1 MNYLNPDGFD
11 GLDGFDGSIESA
23 QLADCLDRLKKHY
36 QKFVYL
42 INEDDYPKLAL
53 WTFHTHVADVTYTSP
68 RLLLESPIPG
78 SGKTTVLEHLN
89 KLCRNAHLI
98 ASAPTPALIS
108 RILNDDIHT
117 LLLDEAHNTLNPDKP
132 GMSDLVAIINS
143 GYKKGATR
151 PVLVPSKGG
160 AWESADMPTYGPVVI
175 AGNNPR
181 LADDTRQRC
190 ISIRLLRDTLERASE
205 SDWELIEPDTL
216 DLLAYVQE
224 TAEMTRELIRD
235 CQPLLPAGC
244 KNRDRER
251 WKPLARIATVAGRGW
266 ATNAT
271 GLITRDLD
279 NAKMESEST
288 GNQLTPGEQLVTDL
302 AEIFTPGT
310 RFLSTA
316 RILETL
322 ISDNPE
328 QWGWKSHYGKPLT
341 VQRMGRMLNTYG
353 VYSSKDGDTRGYYAG
368 TFLNAW
374 VSLGIREPSKP
385 SEPSE
390 PSGPAESRA

>member
-1 MNYLNPDGFD
+1 MNHWTHDGSD
-11 GLDGFDGSIESA
+11 GLDGYDGSKEGT
-23 QLADCLDRLKKHY
+23 QLADCLDRLEKHFRE
-36 QKFVYL
+36 FVYL
-42 INEDDYPKLAL
+42 IQEDDYPKLAL

-68 RLLLESPIPG
+68 RLLLESPLPG

-160 AWESADMPTYGPVVI
+160 SWESADMPTYGPVVI

-190 ISIRLLRDTLERASE
+190 ISIRLLRDTRERVSE

-216 DLLAYVQE
+216 DLLTYVQE
-224 TAEMTRELIRD
+224 TAELTRQLIKD
-235 CQPLLPAGC
+235 CQPVLPDGC

-251 WKPLARIATVAGRGW
+251 WKPLARIATVAGGRW
-266 ATNAT
+266 EANAA
-271 GLITRDLD
+271 GLIGRDLER
-279 NAKMESEST
+279 ARMENEST
-288 GNQLTPGEQLVTDL
+288 GNQLPPAVQLVTDL
-302 AEIFTPGT
+302 GEIFTPGT
-310 RFLSTA
+310 RFLATSV
-316 RILETL
+316 ILETL
-322 ISDNPE
+322 IRKNPE
-328 QWGWKSHYGKPLT
+328 HWGWKSPFGKDLT
-341 VQRMGRMLNTYG
+341 AQRMGKML
-353 VYSSKDGDTRGYYAG
+353 VQFSIYSSKDGDTRGYY
-368 TFLNAW
+368 TSPFVNAW
-374 VSLGIREPSKP
+374 EALGIREPSKP

-390 PSGPAESRA
+390 PSEPLTE